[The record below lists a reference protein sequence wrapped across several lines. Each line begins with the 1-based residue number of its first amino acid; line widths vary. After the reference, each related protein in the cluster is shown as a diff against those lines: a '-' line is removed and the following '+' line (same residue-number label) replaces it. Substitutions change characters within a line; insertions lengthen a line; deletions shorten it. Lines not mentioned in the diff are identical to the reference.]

1 MRVSLVF
8 WDTNLFIYWMEDH
21 PAFADRIGEI
31 RRKMLVR
38 KDRLSTSALTIGEIL
53 AGPLARGDEDLA
65 NRYKALL
72 APPQVE
78 ILPFD
83 AGTAEHYARIRCD
96 RTIPPADAIQLA
108 CAAAAGVDLFLTNDR
123 RLHGK
128 VIEGI
133 QFISGL
139 DASVL

>member
-1 MRVSLVF
+1 MSLVF
-8 WDTNLFIYWMEDH
+8 WDTNLFLYWLEDH
-21 PAFADRIGEI
+21 PRYADRVGEI
-31 RRKMLVR
+31 RRKMILR

-65 NRYKALL
+65 SRYRTWL

-83 AGTAEHYARIRCD
+83 AATAEHYARIRRD
-96 RTIPPADAIQLA
+96 RAITPADAIQLA

-123 RLHGK
+123 RLHGR
-128 VIEGI
+128 VVSGI

-139 DASVL
+139 DVNVL